1 MLAPLLHIVHPAVHN
16 HQHDA
21 REQLEHLLSWHT
33 LIEHLTEEIY
43 RVGLECWVEIVG
55 EGVQLLFYGVQLV
68 FIIVGA
74 RLLLLDGIRGFYE
87 ERIGRTLAVSRTG
100 DESHL
105 GKQNGPEALQFLI
118 VYLLQL
124 MKDAVSGLRH
134 FAGIIAA
141 LDFEETAEPL
151 SSLRKAIRKFL
162 AQHRLSFFIKRT
174 VLRLRRGFIGY
185 RIALIRSAFRERI
198 PETDDAVDDAFEH
211 HGAVAEAGELF
222 DGQHRTGVLPV
233 IINLIIIYFAA
244 RLLHLLIRNIR
255 EHPHHELQSSLI
267 ALILAV
273 AAYAPGAQV
282 PLLAGDDEGAHVLS
296 FQG

>member
-1 MLAPLLHIVHPAVHN
+1 M
-16 HQHDA
+16 
-21 REQLEHLLSWHT
+21 
-33 LIEHLTEEIY
+33 
-43 RVGLECWVEIVG
+43 G

-68 FIIVGA
+68 FIIIGA

-151 SSLRKAIRKFL
+151 SSLRKAIRKLL
-162 AQHRLSFFIKRT
+162 AQHRLSFCIKRT
-174 VLRLRRGFIGY
+174 VLCLRRGFIGC
-185 RIALIRSAFRERI
+185 RGGVIGRRRAFIRSAFRERI
-198 PETDDAVDDAFEH
+198 PEADDAVDDAFEH
-211 HGAVAEAGELF
+211 HGAVAETGELF

-255 EHPHHELQSSLI
+255 EHSHHELQSSLI
-267 ALILAV
+267 AFILTV

-282 PLLAGDDEGAHVLS
+282 PLLAGDDEGAYVLA

>member
-1 MLAPLLHIVHPAVHN
+1 M
-16 HQHDA
+16 
-21 REQLEHLLSWHT
+21 
-33 LIEHLTEEIY
+33 
-43 RVGLECWVEIVG
+43 G

-124 MKDAVSGLRH
+124 MKNAVSGLRH
-134 FAGIIAA
+134 LAGIIAA

-162 AQHRLSFFIKRT
+162 AQHRLSFCIKRT
-174 VLRLRRGFIGY
+174 VLCLRRGFI
-185 RIALIRSAFRERI
+185 RCRRALIRSAFRERI
-198 PETDDAVDDAFEH
+198 LETDDAVDDAFEH

-255 EHPHHELQSSLI
+255 ERPHHELQSSLI
-267 ALILAV
+267 ALVFAV
-273 AAYAPGAQV
+273 AAYAAGAQV
-282 PLLAGDDEGAHVLS
+282 PLLTGDDEGAYVLA